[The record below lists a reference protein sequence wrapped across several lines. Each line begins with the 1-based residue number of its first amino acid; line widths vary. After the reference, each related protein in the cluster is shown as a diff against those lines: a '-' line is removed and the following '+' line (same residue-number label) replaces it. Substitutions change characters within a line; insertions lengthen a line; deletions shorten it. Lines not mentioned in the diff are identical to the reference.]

1 MKEFRV
7 FERFE
12 RLEIKW
18 NMERI
23 SLKIDLLRK

>member
-1 MKEFRV
+1 MEKFRV

-12 RLEIKW
+12 RLERKW

-23 SLKIDLLRK
+23 SLKVDLLRK

>member
-12 RLEIKW
+12 RLEIEW